1 MLNTF
6 ILKKYSALLFVGLIN
21 CILWS
26 VGLRYGLIWALG
38 MLAAGLLMTIIVG
51 NLLLKNP
58 FTDMLEG
65 KGILALNIDST
76 GVLRPFIVGIEPPYI
91 KGKLGN
97 HKVDD
102 VFNRSTVLNL
112 AAPIKNS
119 IKAKT
124 ITEGEKAG
132 GIKIEL
138 DNDTYNKARFALFHY
153 PVIIYNQQI
162 RSVLTKDFLSGL
174 EKDVFAEHTVIYLN
188 KKLEELTSV
197 VRDFGRHIVEL
208 TKPGGQGLLQNK
220 WFWIVIIIVLVIL
233 LVMFAPKII
242 GAIQTMMGT
251 VGGAA
256 ENVGGGGG
264 VFTPK

>member
-1 MLNTF
+1 MINTF
-6 ILKKYSALLFVGLIN
+6 VLKKYSALLFVGLIN

-26 VGLRYGLIWALG
+26 VGLRYGMLWALV
-38 MLAAGLLMTIIVG
+38 MLAAGLGMSIFIG

-102 VFNRSTVLNL
+102 VFNRSTILNL
-112 AAPIKNS
+112 AAPIANS
-119 IKAKT
+119 KKAQT

-162 RSVLTKDFLSGL
+162 NSVLTKDFLSGL

-208 TKPGGQGLLQNK
+208 TKPGRDSILQSK
-220 WFWIVIIIVLVIL
+220 WFWIVIMVAMIIL
-233 LVMFAPKII
+233 LIIFAPKII
-242 GAIQTMMGT
+242 EAFKPLLGSVGDT
-251 VGGAA
+251 VG
-256 ENVGGGGG
+256 NVAGNTI
-264 VFTPK
+264 TPRG